1 MRTSDF
7 DQLMIETDERLR
19 EQGVAVSARPFHAV
33 PLIAARMKIAE
44 EIPIDASASGGQI
57 TPANLYAH
65 IHRWY
70 DQRYGDRLKTEVGP
84 GNIALEIRGEAWK
97 ARLPLV
103 YGAVEIVADRQ
114 LSTEPN
120 PAGIRAGRGDKIP
133 TLNVLD
139 TIESLPQAL
148 ATSLTDEE
156 LGGLF
161 HDFLF
166 DFDVLQELHSRTSND
181 ALLQAAFTDL
191 DVAVEKLVGNKRD
204 YGQSR
209 WSSLQFTE
217 KALKSALQRAN
228 VQFSR
233 THALS
238 KLATLGRDHGV
249 FSVDDDLLANIQ
261 CTAGIRY
268 GGRPA
273 TLDQALTAH
282 RASIRVVAPLT
293 KQRP

>member
-1 MRTSDF
+1 
-7 DQLMIETDERLR
+7 MIETDERLR
-19 EQGVAVSARPFHAV
+19 EQGVAISARPFHAV

-120 PAGIRAGRGDKIP
+120 PAGIRAGRGDTTP

-191 DVAVEKLVGNKRD
+191 DVAVEKLVGNKPD

-238 KLATLGRDHGV
+238 KLAILGRDHGV

-268 GGRPA
+268 GGHPA